1 MILSSGPLR
10 RRLILLL
17 TIVLAVGFYP
27 ALAINQS
34 EAAGYGRS
42 QPSLYDESPF
52 AVIETA
58 AECDQAE
65 SSAGSGRQSGLA
77 SSAASI
83 LLQASS
89 ARLPSR
95 NGLLLHANRLALFPN
110 KTGPPSL

>member
-1 MILSSGPLR
+1 MTLRFGPLR

-17 TIVLAVGFYP
+17 TIALAVGFYP
-27 ALAINQS
+27 AFAINQS

-42 QPSLYDESPF
+42 QPSLYDESPL

-65 SSAGSGRQSGLA
+65 SSAGTGRQSGLA

-83 LLQASS
+83 LQDSP
-89 ARLPSR
+89 ARFPAHDSLLPC
-95 NGLLLHANRLALFPN
+95 ANRLALFPN